1 MLASKHVGAINKEE
15 YNKMSVK
22 CAFVCS
28 LYVREDNITI
38 DLQEVEWG
46 HGPD

>member
-1 MLASKHVGAINKEE
+1 MLASKHVGAINKEQ

-28 LYVREDNITI
+28 LYIWEDITI
-38 DLQEVEWG
+38 DLQEVGWG